1 MTNNDDDE
9 HVHNS
14 FTPLLHLLYIYL
26 YILICVHSIHS
37 WYSNTLTNMK
47 QGKFRDRGVK
57 EAKGQFMHDP
67 CGQMF
72 ICCAH

>member
-1 MTNNDDDE
+1 MNM
-9 HVHNS
+9 
-14 FTPLLHLLYIYL
+14 FTTVLLFYFIFYIYL

-37 WYSNTLTNMK
+37 WYCNTLTNMK
-47 QGKFRDRGVK
+47 HWKFRERGVK